1 MIDPRENPDEREP
14 NTSAVR
20 EPNTRTEEDASQR
33 ELAQPVDDRE
43 PNTIDG
49 SSADNN

>member
-14 NTSAVR
+14 NTISAVR
-20 EPNTRTEEDASQR
+20 EPNTRTEEQQTADNA
-33 ELAQPVDDRE
+33 EGAAADRE

-49 SSADNN
+49 ASTDN